1 MDIKDLQDLVSAGVK
16 VNALNGIPFK
26 VIMGTPEEIE
36 SIIKALN
43 GSREKVEVPE
53 GVIKQ
58 FEEAIREVEK
68 REQEKAQ
75 NSDSHCTCGCCE
87 ENDDEYEAGYDEGF
101 EDGYNERDSEITIN
115 SEATDEDCNS
125 FPLGYAQGFKEGF
138 LAGLNHGK

>member
-1 MDIKDLQDLVSAGVK
+1 MDIKDLQDLVSAGAK

-43 GSREKVEVPE
+43 GSREKAEAPE
-53 GVIKQ
+53 GVVKQ

-75 NSDSHCTCGCCE
+75 NSEHHCACGCCE

-101 EDGYNERDSEITIN
+101 EDGYNERDSEIT
-115 SEATDEDCNS
+115 DEDCNS

-138 LAGLNHGK
+138 LAGFNHRK